1 VEDSTN
7 GVRSAVA
14 AGCHVVA
21 VPRPEY
27 PVDPAVLSTAELT
40 LTTLDDLDVQVI
52 AEL

>member
-7 GVRSAVA
+7 GLRSAVA
-14 AGCHVVA
+14 AGCHVIA

-27 PVDPAVLSTAELT
+27 PVDPAVLSTAALV
-40 LTTLDDLDVQVI
+40 LSSLDDLDVQVI